1 MEWIGLLVALF
12 FALLG
17 LGCLVLVVVGL
28 PGTWILIALAVAV
41 ELLDRHY
48 LEGADPETYG
58 WWAIG
63 ACVALALVG
72 EALEAG
78 AGAAGTRA
86 GGGSRR
92 GMVGA
97 MIGGIVGAIAF
108 TPLIPIPVVGTLIG
122 ALVGTFAGAVIAE
135 RSHEEAPDTRST
147 LKAAAGAT
155 VGRLLGTMGKAMIAA
170 TVWVVLSVGA
180 FWP

>member
-1 MEWIGLLVALF
+1 VEWLTLIVALVF
-12 FALLG
+12 TLLG

-28 PGTWILIALAVAV
+28 PGTWILIGLAVGV

-48 LEGADPETYG
+48 LEGANPETFG

-63 ACVALALVG
+63 ACVVLALVG

-78 AGAAGTRA
+78 AGAAGTKA

-97 MIGGIVGAIAF
+97 MIGGLVGAIAF

-135 RSHEEAPDTRST
+135 RTSHAPPDAQST
-147 LKAAAGAT
+147 LKAAGGAT
-155 VGRLLGTMGKAMIAA
+155 AGRLLGTLSKTMIAA
-170 TVWVVLSVGA
+170 SVWVVLSVGA
-180 FWP
+180 FWH

>member
-1 MEWIGLLVALF
+1 MEWMTLFVALVF
-12 FALLG
+12 TVLG
-17 LGCLVLVVVGL
+17 LGCLLLVVAGL
-28 PGTWILIALAVAV
+28 PGTWILIGLAVGV

-48 LEGADPETYG
+48 LDGPNPETFG

-63 ACVALALVG
+63 ACGALALVG

-78 AGAAGTRA
+78 AGAAGTKA

-92 GMVGA
+92 GMAGA
-97 MIGGIVGAIAF
+97 MIGGLVGAIVF

-135 RSHEEAPDTRST
+135 RTAHAPPDAQST
-147 LKAAAGAT
+147 LKAAGGAT
-155 VGRLLGTMGKAMIAA
+155 AGRLLGTLGKTMIAA

-180 FWP
+180 FWH

>member
-1 MEWIGLLVALF
+1 M
-12 FALLG
+12 
-17 LGCLVLVVVGL
+17 
-28 PGTWILIALAVAV
+28 

-48 LEGADPETYG
+48 LDGADPETYG

-63 ACVALALVG
+63 ACTALALAG
-72 EALEAG
+72 EAIEAV
-78 AGAAGTRA
+78 AGAAGTKA

-97 MIGGIVGAIAF
+97 MIGGIVGAIVF
-108 TPLIPIPVVGTLIG
+108 TPLIPIPVIGTLIG

-135 RSHEEAPDTRST
+135 RSHEEPPDTQST
-147 LKAAAGAT
+147 LKAAGGAT
-155 VGRLLGTMGKAMIAA
+155 VGRLLGTVGKAMIAA
-170 TVWVVLSVGA
+170 TVWVVLSIGA